1 MVHISRIV
9 MIGWGVRWIQPFPEL
24 YCGKNIRPKALP
36 IFWEV
41 ENIPTSSCVV
51 TRGMILS
58 SQIYGTDR
66 YILYTLFWFCAN
78 ELIFNGIWCRRRLK
92 HYNSFLQCQ
101 SMYYCLYWHSFGR
114 LEWWWW
120 LKIKMEWWGVTV
132 TGHTLPIFFRDLLL
146 PSIYRSLSD

>member
-24 YCGKNIRPKALP
+24 YCGKNVRPEALP

-41 ENIPTSSCVV
+41 GNIPTSSCVV

-78 ELIFNGIWCRRRLK
+78 ELIFNDILWCRRRLK
-92 HYNSFLQCQ
+92 HYNSFLQRQ

-120 LKIKMEWWGVTV
+120 LKIKDGVMGCHGDWSHFT
-132 TGHTLPIFFRDLLL
+132 RDLLL